1 MEQNTILIGSDLG
14 YGQIKIISDNEKIK
28 FTSAVGTPV
37 SNFGRLA
44 APVTQQELL
53 DTLAITFENQK
64 YYVGHNALVNTRNGK
79 ISLRQNKAKT
89 QDNIIKFLT
98 SLALLTDEDQG
109 YAEFNVVT
117 GLPVLEFKNQR
128 DELFNMMFNS
138 GNPFKFTM
146 HYGPKDVEKTIKI
159 KNVKI
164 ISQGEGAFY
173 DYILDESGN
182 IKNDKAESI
191 SGTVMVVDPGYR
203 TSDIVT
209 MENGRYLEP
218 LSDQINKGVNQLHQE
233 IVKLIMEK
241 YNIKKEA
248 RDVDKLV
255 REGKL
260 FHNMKEYDLTGI
272 ISEAAIPFAEDIV
285 EYLHYISNDQLG
297 SVQRVL
303 LTGGGSNILYP
314 HIKDLLNDIT
324 EVVLM
329 NNAEFCNASGYHKYG
344 LLLQNS
350 GQF

>member
-1 MEQNTILIGSDLG
+1 MEQNILVGSDLG
-14 YGQIKIISDNEKIK
+14 YGQIKIISSDEKIK
-28 FTSAVGTPV
+28 FASVVGTPV

-53 DTLAITFENQK
+53 NTLAITYQGQR
-64 YYVGHNALVNTRNGK
+64 YYLGHNALVNTRNGK
-79 ISLRQNKAKT
+79 FSLRQNKAQS
-89 QDNIIKFLT
+89 QDNIIKFIT
-98 SLALLTDEDQG
+98 SLALLTEEDQT
-109 YAEFNVVT
+109 YAEFSVVT

-128 DELFNMMFNS
+128 DTLFNMMFNS
-138 GNPFKFTM
+138 GSPFKFTM
-146 HYGPKDVEKTIKI
+146 HYGPKDVEKVIKI

-173 DYILDESGN
+173 DYALDELGD
-182 IKNDKAESI
+182 IHEDRADSI
-191 SGTVMVVDPGYR
+191 VGTIMIVDPGYR

-233 IVKLIMEK
+233 IAKLIMENF
-241 YNIKKEA
+241 NIKKEA
-248 RDVDKLV
+248 KEIDSLV

-260 FHNMKEYDLTGI
+260 FHNMKEYDLSEI
-272 ISEAAIPFAEDIV
+272 ISEAARPFAEDIV

-297 SVQRVL
+297 SVEKIL

-314 HIKDLLNDIT
+314 HISDLLEGIT

-329 NNAEFCNASGYHKYG
+329 DNAEYCNASGYYKYG
-344 LLLQNS
+344 LLLENS